1 MFLPNIN
8 RTREVGTIMSRET
21 QFVGLSQCSK
31 EFICENRLIQ
41 VAPECLS
48 EEDKQNFTTGMFGE
62 EILLGVFE
70 KSDTH
75 EKYFEVLQCEPWSS
89 GPVIF
94 TYLKLPNGTFIGTWS
109 DEEINTYL

>member
-1 MFLPNIN
+1 
-8 RTREVGTIMSRET
+8 MSRET
-21 QFVGLSQCSK
+21 QFVGLSQRSK
-31 EFICENRLIQ
+31 EFIYENRLTQ

-48 EEDKQNFTTGMFGE
+48 EEDKQYYTSGMFGE
-62 EILLGVFE
+62 ELPLGVFE

-75 EKYFEVLQCEPWSS
+75 EKYFEVSQCEPWSS

-94 TYLKLPNGTFIGTWS
+94 THLKLPNGMFIGSWS